1 MIKTYSELDLKSPGC
16 YGFRPLLDF
25 SQTCYSKSIHM
36 LQSNSDSS
44 FVDAEFLDMI
54 DSVSRCIVPTDV
66 KNKICKA
73 LQAHCFDCG
82 VNVNLDLNAI
92 SNLPPSLQVP
102 FIKLMQHASS
112 IDSRSKKLVL
122 DVLKIVT
129 EYADAV
135 DNSPT
140 PPINSDNL
148 SADVAYN
155 NDDPVNDDNLHI
167 SSPCNPRSCLKKT
180 SQDAPQSSDKTP
192 QKPCDPLPSNHM
204 IHSSTRFD
212 STKLSDDHI
221 RTVLQKL
228 TKATPAQ
235 SPTTVASKSQG
246 FAFPPS
252 GYPKGGPEALM
263 RMYKSRPSSSLK
275 VMSQSKICDIR
286 DPLCDISNVD
296 IVQTQSKSIAARKS
310 SDVVE
315 NSDII
320 PLDNDDGFVPDSLS
334 PRTRSGR
341 KILVSDKQSSESE
354 LGSPLLTQ
362 RSQVTPPSVTTNL
375 SAKSKSVSANNH
387 VRFQSSTDC
396 AKKSDSSDIQVL
408 GTKSLSQSIC
418 EMTRKSDE
426 IYNKKF
432 CSNDT
437 VKRTPLYGSASSSA
451 KSSPMQTYVSRASST
466 GGKLPLYGPRRVIK
480 PGPLFQVR
488 MQYAL
493 ERFIALF
500 GPLENL

>member
-1 MIKTYSELDLKSPGC
+1 
-16 YGFRPLLDF
+16 
-25 SQTCYSKSIHM
+25 
-36 LQSNSDSS
+36 
-44 FVDAEFLDMI
+44 
-54 DSVSRCIVPTDV
+54 
-66 KNKICKA
+66 
-73 LQAHCFDCG
+73 
-82 VNVNLDLNAI
+82 
-92 SNLPPSLQVP
+92 
-102 FIKLMQHASS
+102 
-112 IDSRSKKLVL
+112 
-122 DVLKIVT
+122 
-129 EYADAV
+129 
-135 DNSPT
+135 
-140 PPINSDNL
+140 
-148 SADVAYN
+148 
-155 NDDPVNDDNLHI
+155 
-167 SSPCNPRSCLKKT
+167 
-180 SQDAPQSSDKTP
+180 
-192 QKPCDPLPSNHM
+192 
-204 IHSSTRFD
+204 
-212 STKLSDDHI
+212 
-221 RTVLQKL
+221 
-228 TKATPAQ
+228 
-235 SPTTVASKSQG
+235 
-246 FAFPPS
+246 
-252 GYPKGGPEALM
+252 M

-362 RSQVTPPSVTTNL
+362 RVTPPSVIPNL